1 MGQTASTIDASNPQ
15 PTDFTFETADELEV
29 NIEKV
34 NEAHTAPAVDSEE
47 ASAEDDRRDDVPKA
61 QGRRSN
67 GRIEEANPKAKQSR
81 SKKSKED
88 EIDQEQAK
96 QDLIAYLEI
105 VGENASNLPLTWRD
119 DPQLG
124 RAVSTLTAKEY
135 AKKAD
140 AFIPC
145 DIRIIG
151 ATSVNYDR
159 TADVPIKGVSISICV
174 KFGRNYSHLL
184 ICPLTTCLVFVY
196 SRA

>member
-1 MGQTASTIDASNPQ
+1 MGQTASTIDDSNPKPQ
-15 PTDFTFETADELEV
+15 DFTFEMAGELEV

-34 NEAHTAPAVDSEE
+34 IEAHTAPAVDSEE
-47 ASAEDDRRDDVPKA
+47 ASEEDDDRDDAPKA
-61 QGRRSN
+61 QGRRSSE
-67 GRIEEANPKAKQSR
+67 RVEEEKAKAKKPK

-96 QDLIAYLEI
+96 QDLLAYLEI
-105 VGENASNLPLTWRD
+105 VGENGSNLPLTRRD

-124 RAVSTLTAKEY
+124 RTVSTLTAKEY

-159 TADVPIKGVSISICV
+159 TAEVPIKDVSISI
-174 KFGRNYSHLL
+174 
-184 ICPLTTCLVFVY
+184 
-196 SRA
+196 